1 MSIISYYFSP
11 FYTIPTT
18 TLPNGLINF
27 HELVNHRILAREYRS
42 SSLVPFAMHVS
53 FSSHQKRI
61 SKQKAP
67 TPQSAPPPQVSLSVP
82 PSVRVRL
89 SDYERRSARPFPH
102 SPSAVII
109 APGGRGGEGGGRE
122 AESRGARA
130 RALPRRN
137 HRPLAPQV
145 VARSLNACSAESV
158 SKWGSEPKDI
168 AEQIVNRTEF

>member
-1 MSIISYYFSP
+1 
-11 FYTIPTT
+11 
-18 TLPNGLINF
+18 
-27 HELVNHRILAREYRS
+27 
-42 SSLVPFAMHVS
+42 MHVS

-67 TPQSAPPPQVSLSVP
+67 TPQSAPPPQMSPSVP
-82 PSVRVRL
+82 PSVRL
-89 SDYERRSARPFPH
+89 SNYERRSARPFPH

-109 APGGRGGEGGGRE
+109 APGGGRGGEGGGRE

-168 AEQIVNRTEF
+168 AEQIFNWTEFLVGRRSEERRAFNLNLTGLPDNLPICHLMI